1 MLIRSDRTGG
11 PIDFLV
17 TLAWERGEND
27 SKLGDRFLICF
38 MMLAKR
44 WGLFADC
51 FFSLLFPD
59 SRSGK
64 LAYRPPRRPALFG
77 MTSAWCCSLTTF
89 RLNKINVHQASE
101 FILLYYEWLKLLSY
115 YLTLNWSSKVIIKPI
130 ILSSFHFAL
139 YLYAFLQSA
148 QHHIH
153 TSNIHFQRFLKITTL
168 LV

>member
-11 PIDFLV
+11 LIDFLV

-44 WGLFADC
+44 WGLFANC

-115 YLTLNWSSKVIIKPI
+115 YLTLD
-130 ILSSFHFAL
+130 
-139 YLYAFLQSA
+139 
-148 QHHIH
+148 
-153 TSNIHFQRFLKITTL
+153 
-168 LV
+168 